1 MSPGNRGEQN
11 VLNFET
17 VKPDLKKKKKAIF
30 LQFSRTIPES
40 NVKGSKQ
47 SYNDC

>member
-17 VKPDLKKKKKAIF
+17 VKPDLKKKKKSYISAIF
-30 LQFSRTIPES
+30 PDDPR
-40 NVKGSKQ
+40 KQ
-47 SYNDC
+47 R